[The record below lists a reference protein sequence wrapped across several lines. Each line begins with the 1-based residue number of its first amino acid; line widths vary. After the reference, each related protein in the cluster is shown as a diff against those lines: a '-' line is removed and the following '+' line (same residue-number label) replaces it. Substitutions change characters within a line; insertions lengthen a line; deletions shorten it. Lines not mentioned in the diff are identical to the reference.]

1 MIKSLFTILYSLVFL
16 STSLAQD
23 QKDNISVQN
32 PIRAITFDLLS
43 PVYYSY
49 GPSNL
54 TRWRI
59 GYRHQLNRRLVIGAD
74 LGYGDEKFALRD
86 EGIDYRLYELVPE
99 LQYLLQLKSKTQVY
113 FALQPF
119 YLTHTETLYGRS
131 VYAQKIGS
139 VHFDE
144 AAYQRTKYG
153 LTLNYGFIFPI
164 SSRIGIN
171 IFMGGGVKRRENNYK
186 SFVNPSLDEFA
197 FSDECYEPK
206 YFENDIP
213 FTEFQFSFG
222 IKAYFLIN
230 SRNSL

>member
-1 MIKSLFTILYSLVFL
+1 
-16 STSLAQD
+16 
-23 QKDNISVQN
+23 
-32 PIRAITFDLLS
+32 
-43 PVYYSY
+43 
-49 GPSNL
+49 
-54 TRWRI
+54 
-59 GYRHQLNRRLVIGAD
+59 

-99 LQYLLQLKSKTQVY
+99 IQYLLQLKCKTQVY

-119 YLTHTETLYGRS
+119 YLIHTETLYSRS
-131 VYAQKIGS
+131 VYAQEIGS

-171 IFMGGGVKRRENNYK
+171 MFIGGGVKRRENNYK
-186 SFVNPSLDEFA
+186 SFVNPFLDVFA
-197 FSDECYEPK
+197 FSNECHEPR
-206 YFENDIP
+206 YYENDIP

-230 SRNSL
+230 SRNLP